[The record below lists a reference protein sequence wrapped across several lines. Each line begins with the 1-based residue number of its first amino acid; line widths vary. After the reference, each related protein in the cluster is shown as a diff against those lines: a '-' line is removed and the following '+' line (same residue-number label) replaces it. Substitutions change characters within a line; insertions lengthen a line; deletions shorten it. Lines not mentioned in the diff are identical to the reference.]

1 LWPFCAKSKLLD
13 DERYDLYG
21 PIWIMVTLI
30 VEITIIGFVNY
41 QIDVDTMIY
50 EIKQG

>member
-1 LWPFCAKSKLLD
+1 MTTDEVLSRLRKALWPFCTKKRLLD

-30 VEITIIGFVNY
+30 VEMTIVGFINF
-41 QIDVDTMIY
+41 
-50 EIKQG
+50 